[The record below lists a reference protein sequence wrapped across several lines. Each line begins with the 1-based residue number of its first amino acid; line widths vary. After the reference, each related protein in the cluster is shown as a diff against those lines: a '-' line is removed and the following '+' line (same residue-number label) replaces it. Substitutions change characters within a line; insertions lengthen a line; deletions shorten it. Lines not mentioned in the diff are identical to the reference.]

1 MPPDERSRR
10 QFLKRAGTVAL
21 AAGLAGCGSDDDDDR
36 TPTPRPTPDRDET
49 PTATETPSETETAPP
64 TPTET
69 STPVPEIVRR
79 FGDRF
84 GSIVDLTEAGAD
96 AAGDQRIDD
105 VLADAV
111 ADDTLLYFPSGEYK
125 LGPVRLENC
134 SNVGL
139 VSLPGEDVTI
149 TPAVQAGEMNHRF
162 MEITGASDLLIDGIT
177 LDFEGTRR
185 GGAVHVA
192 ATDDFVV
199 RNVRV
204 RGKIPDRLLSANAVA
219 FRFEAVEQSASG
231 VVENVV
237 ATDGGHEGGNAVG
250 IYVGKDHAGELTFR
264 DCRIEGFPNNG
275 LYASAPGR
283 QLDGFTGADGAV
295 HVRGGRYANN
305 NIANVRLGSTGST
318 ARGVEIVVDRTPP
331 VPEDSSLNVRGLR
344 LRGRSG
350 QVVENCTIRI
360 GSEAGKGFGALVV
373 HPDNG
378 AATVRNTEIS
388 VDRDDYRAINALPAA
403 GDGDAGPTFENVTV
417 TGSAGGGEAV
427 AVSGRD
433 GTTLSGCVVEQ
444 SGDGRAG
451 LVFSES
457 ADCVVAD
464 STIRVTG
471 DPIRVEDASV
481 ERRNITT
488 ESWNA

>member
-1 MPPDERSRR
+1 MPSDERSRR

-49 PTATETPSETETAPP
+49 PSPTEAPSETETAPP

-84 GSIVDLTEAGAD
+84 GSIVDLAKAGAD

-134 SNVGL
+134 SNMGL
-139 VSLPGEDVTI
+139 VSLPGEDVTV

-199 RNVRV
+199 RNRDFLVL
-204 RGKIPDRLLSANAVA
+204 G
-219 FRFEAVEQSASG
+219 G
-231 VVENVV
+231 VV
-237 ATDGGHEGGNAVG
+237 
-250 IYVGKDHAGELTFR
+250 
-264 DCRIEGFPNNG
+264 
-275 LYASAPGR
+275 
-283 QLDGFTGADGAV
+283 GADDWPA
-295 HVRGGRYANN
+295 R
-305 NIANVRLGSTGST
+305 RLDRDACAR
-318 ARGVEIVVDRTPP
+318 ARGIVHQFRADDVFAWEEFARACH
-331 VPEDSSLNVRGLR
+331 DSRDVLAKTLALLRRERYCLALPTERGIAIHLVFAR
-344 LRGRSG
+344 NRRRGRF
-350 QVVENCTIRI
+350 N
-360 GSEAGKGFGALVV
+360 L
-373 HPDNG
+373 
-378 AATVRNTEIS
+378 TE
-388 VDRDDYRAINALPAA
+388 
-403 GDGDAGPTFENVTV
+403 F
-417 TGSAGGGEAV
+417 TGSAG
-427 AVSGRD
+427 S
-433 GTTLSGCVVEQ
+433 
-444 SGDGRAG
+444 
-451 LVFSES
+451 
-457 ADCVVAD
+457 
-464 STIRVTG
+464 
-471 DPIRVEDASV
+471 
-481 ERRNITT
+481 RRTSPARPPRRT
-488 ESWNA
+488 RLLAPSPFARRPPAR